1 MEEALLNTSFIHRRA
16 EVPST
21 WQCFLIKNS
30 KGLQLTLGIRI
41 TSGNLKKKKN
51 TQNLDG
57 WSLVPVSSVRMGV
70 GGWGWEREWES
81 IAVWPWTLVENRAP
95 RIMEGGVQ

>member
-41 TSGNLKKKKN
+41 TSGNLKKKKH
-51 TQNLDG
+51 TKFG
-57 WSLVPVSSVRMGV
+57 HLVPSSCLLSENGGGGMGV
-70 GGWGWEREWES
+70 GERMGIHRS
-81 IAVWPWTLVENRAP
+81 LAMDPS
-95 RIMEGGVQ
+95 